1 MKKIFY
7 FLFLLP
13 VVVFSQSKQENYDY
27 FVQFNT
33 SQFAKKVDMDSL
45 FNHKVF
51 KTVNET
57 NSDFKL
63 NDFISFIDKTK
74 SVTIHGNFT
83 DSIAY
88 YQMTFPLKD
97 AKGWNTFIQN
107 KVNKNN
113 LNISD
118 SIQEVIK
125 KHDKF
130 ALYSPKNNDFTM
142 AWNENNVI
150 IYEIIETRNNF
161 AYSDFSDA
169 TIAVDTA
176 AVVVDEEY
184 YDDAP
189 VEVIEV
195 VEEVP
200 TKVILDKRI
209 EAGEGAPIEELVDK
223 RAGVAEGVTE
233 EEDIEEADFND
244 EEYKK
249 WIASFEKEQA
259 QERIQ
264 KHEKQEEQI
273 ALLFENGFVT
283 PVSSKINTKA
293 DIACWINYEAVYGRM
308 SSFYYLL
315 GSINS
320 NREVN
325 NSKNAIK
332 GMNVDFYFENNKAR
346 MEQKVEYSESLANVM
361 QKVVARKPNKN
372 IFNYFPKQEPLAYF
386 SYHSSTEE
394 LLKNY
399 PEIMEQILG
408 NMPIDKKD
416 TEILTDLISTIVD
429 EEATAT
435 LFDGDISMFLHAMET
450 YESTFM
456 SRTYDE
462 DYEEVEEEKT
472 ITKTRPIFTMIM
484 TSTHPTMGDKLL
496 NLGVRKN
503 LLQKVDDY
511 YLVNQSEE
519 LGDFMIIKR
528 GDVMVFTNGLDYLN
542 NGSKSDFTK
551 KVKKDLSK
559 NYFYG
564 NFEIQ
569 RFFKSYLLNQDFG
582 NDTAKM
588 VRLGNQF
595 KNMEFKASNKLNN
608 HIMKLEMDINSNFS
622 NENIVLQMLDLIDF
636 LD

>member
-1 MKKIFY
+1 M
-7 FLFLLP
+7 
-13 VVVFSQSKQENYDY
+13 VFSQEKLEKYDY

-33 SQFAKKVDMDSL
+33 QQFAKKVNIDSL

-51 KTVNET
+51 KSVNQAD
-57 NSDFKL
+57 SDFKL
-63 NDFISFIDKTK
+63 NDFISFIDK
-74 SVTIHGNFT
+74 SNPVTIHGNFT
-83 DSIAY
+83 DSITY

-97 AKGWNTFIQN
+97 VNGWNAFIQN
-107 KVNKNN
+107 KVNNN
-113 LNISD
+113 NSKTTDAIK
-118 SIQEVIK
+118 EVIK
-125 KHDKF
+125 TNSKYTV
-130 ALYSPKNNDFTM
+130 YSPKKDDFTM
-142 AWNENNVI
+142 AWNDGNFI
-150 IYEIIETRNNF
+150 IYGLVETNNNF
-161 AYSDFSDA
+161 TNADFSDA
-169 TIAVDTA
+169 MLVADSA

-184 YDDAP
+184 YEDPP
-189 VEVIEV
+189 VEVIEI
-195 VEEVP
+195 EEV
-200 TKVILDKRI
+200 
-209 EAGEGAPIEELVDK
+209 APIEEIVEK
-223 RAGVAEGVTE
+223 RIGV
-233 EEDIEEADFND
+233 EEAISEDENIEVVEAVED

-259 QERIQ
+259 EQRIQ
-264 KHEKQEEQI
+264 KQEKQEEQI

-283 PVSSKINTKA
+283 PTSTKLSTNA
-293 DIACWINYEAVYGRM
+293 DIASWINYEAVYGKM

-320 NREVN
+320 NNGIN
-325 NSKNAIK
+325 NSNNSIK

-372 IFNYFPKQEPLAYF
+372 IYNYFPKQEPLAYF

-399 PEIMEQILG
+399 PEIMEQLLS

-416 TEILTDLISTIVD
+416 TEIITDLISTIVD

-435 LFDGDISMFLHAMET
+435 LFDGDISMFLHAMES

-462 DYEEVEEEKT
+462 NYEEVEEEKT

-484 TSTHPTMGDKLL
+484 TSTHPKMGDKLL

-503 LLQKVDDY
+503 LLQKGDGY
-511 YLVNQSEE
+511 YLVNQSED
-519 LGDFMIIKR
+519 LGDMIILRK
-528 GDVMVFTNGLDYLN
+528 GDVMVFTNGLKYLN
-542 NGSKSDFTK
+542 DGSKSDFTK

-564 NFEIQ
+564 NFEMQ
-569 RFFKSYLLNQDFG
+569 RFFKAYLLNQDLG
-582 NDTAKM
+582 SDTAKM
-588 VRLGNQF
+588 IRLGNQF

-608 HIMKLEMDINSNFS
+608 HIMKLEMEINSNFS
-622 NENIVLQMLDLIDF
+622 NENIILQTLDLIDF

>member
-7 FLFLLP
+7 FLFLFP
-13 VVVFSQSKQENYDY
+13 VLVFSQEKLEKYDY

-33 SQFAKKVDMDSL
+33 QQFAKKVNIDSL

-51 KTVNET
+51 KSVNQAD
-57 NSDFKL
+57 SDFKL
-63 NDFISFIDKTK
+63 NDFISFIDK
-74 SVTIHGNFT
+74 SNPVTIHGNFT
-83 DSIAY
+83 DSITY

-97 AKGWNTFIQN
+97 VNGWNAFIQN
-107 KVNKNN
+107 KVNNN
-113 LNISD
+113 NSKTTD
-118 SIQEVIK
+118 SIKEVIK
-125 KHDKF
+125 TNSKYTV
-130 ALYSPKNNDFTM
+130 YSPKKDDFTM
-142 AWNENNVI
+142 AWNDGNFI
-150 IYEIIETRNNF
+150 IYGLVETNNNF
-161 AYSDFSDA
+161 TNADFSDA
-169 TIAVDTA
+169 MLVADSA

-184 YDDAP
+184 YEDPP
-189 VEVIEV
+189 VEVIEI
-195 VEEVP
+195 EEV
-200 TKVILDKRI
+200 
-209 EAGEGAPIEELVDK
+209 APIEEIVEK
-223 RAGVAEGVTE
+223 RIGV
-233 EEDIEEADFND
+233 EEAISEDENIEVVEAVED

-259 QERIQ
+259 EQRIQ
-264 KHEKQEEQI
+264 KQEKQEEQI

-283 PVSSKINTKA
+283 PTSTKVSTNA
-293 DIACWINYEAVYGRM
+293 DIASWINYEAVYGKM

-320 NREVN
+320 NNGIN
-325 NSKNAIK
+325 NSNNSIK

-372 IFNYFPKQEPLAYF
+372 IYNYFPKQEPLAYF

-399 PEIMEQILG
+399 PEIMEQLLS

-416 TEILTDLISTIVD
+416 TEIITDLISTIVD

-435 LFDGDISMFLHAMET
+435 LFDGDISMFLHAMES

-462 DYEEVEEEKT
+462 NYEEVEEEKT

-484 TSTHPTMGDKLL
+484 TSTHPKMGDKLL

-503 LLQKVDDY
+503 LLQKGDGY
-511 YLVNQSEE
+511 YLINQSED
-519 LGDFMIIKR
+519 LGDMIILRK
-528 GDVMVFTNGLDYLN
+528 GDVMVFTNGLKYLN
-542 NGSKSDFTK
+542 DGSKSDFTK

-564 NFEIQ
+564 NFEMQ
-569 RFFKSYLLNQDFG
+569 RFFKAYLLNQDLG
-582 NDTAKM
+582 SDTAKM
-588 VRLGNQF
+588 IRLGNQF

-608 HIMKLEMDINSNFS
+608 HIMKLEMEINSNFS
-622 NENIVLQMLDLIDF
+622 NENIILQTLDLIDF

>member
-7 FLFLLP
+7 FLFLFP
-13 VVVFSQSKQENYDY
+13 VLVFSQEKLEKYDY

-33 SQFAKKVDMDSL
+33 QQFAKKVNIDSL

-51 KTVNET
+51 KSVNQAD
-57 NSDFKL
+57 SDFKL
-63 NDFISFIDKTK
+63 NDFISFIDK
-74 SVTIHGNFT
+74 SNPVTIHGNFT
-83 DSIAY
+83 DSITY

-97 AKGWNTFIQN
+97 VNGWNAFIQN
-107 KVNKNN
+107 KVNNN
-113 LNISD
+113 NSKTTD
-118 SIQEVIK
+118 SIKEVIK
-125 KHDKF
+125 TNSKYTV
-130 ALYSPKNNDFTM
+130 YSPKKDDFTM
-142 AWNENNVI
+142 AWNDGNFI
-150 IYEIIETRNNF
+150 IYGLVETNNNF
-161 AYSDFSDA
+161 TNADFSDA
-169 TIAVDTA
+169 MLVADSA

-184 YDDAP
+184 YEDPP
-189 VEVIEV
+189 VEVIEI
-195 VEEVP
+195 EEV
-200 TKVILDKRI
+200 
-209 EAGEGAPIEELVDK
+209 APIEEIVEK
-223 RAGVAEGVTE
+223 RIGV
-233 EEDIEEADFND
+233 EEAISEDENIEVVEAVED

-259 QERIQ
+259 EQRIQ
-264 KHEKQEEQI
+264 KQEKQEEQI

-283 PVSSKINTKA
+283 PTSTKVSTNA
-293 DIACWINYEAVYGRM
+293 DIASWINYEAVYGKM

-320 NREVN
+320 NNGIN
-325 NSKNAIK
+325 NSNNSIK

-372 IFNYFPKQEPLAYF
+372 IYNYFPKQEPLAYF

-399 PEIMEQILG
+399 PEIMEQLLS
-408 NMPIDKKD
+408 NMPIDKQD
-416 TEILTDLISTIVD
+416 TEIITDLISTIVD

-435 LFDGDISMFLHAMET
+435 LFDGDISMFLHAMES

-462 DYEEVEEEKT
+462 NYEEVEEEKT

-484 TSTHPTMGDKLL
+484 TSTHPKMGDKLL

-503 LLQKVDDY
+503 LLQKGDGY
-511 YLVNQSEE
+511 YLVNQSED
-519 LGDFMIIKR
+519 LGDMIILRK
-528 GDVMVFTNGLDYLN
+528 GDVMVFTNGLKYLN
-542 NGSKSDFTK
+542 DGSKSDFTK

-564 NFEIQ
+564 NFEMQ
-569 RFFKSYLLNQDFG
+569 RFFKAYLLNQDLG
-582 NDTAKM
+582 SDTAKM
-588 VRLGNQF
+588 IRLGNQF

-622 NENIVLQMLDLIDF
+622 NENIILQTLDLIDF

>member
-7 FLFLLP
+7 FLFLFP
-13 VVVFSQSKQENYDY
+13 VIVFGQSKQENYDY

-45 FNHKVF
+45 FNHKAF
-51 KTVNET
+51 KSVNEA
-57 NSDFKL
+57 NSNFKL

-88 YQMTFPLKD
+88 YQMTFSLNDP
-97 AKGWNTFIQN
+97 KGWNTLIQN

-113 LNISD
+113 LNTTD

-125 KHDKF
+125 KYDKF
-130 ALYSPKNNDFTM
+130 TLYSPKKNDFTM
-142 AWNENNVI
+142 AWNDGNLI
-150 IYEIIETRNNF
+150 IYEIIDTRNNF
-161 AYSDFSDA
+161 AYTDVSA
-169 TIAVDTA
+169 AVDTP
-176 AVVVDEEY
+176 VVAVDEEY

-189 VEVIEV
+189 VEV

-200 TKVILDKRI
+200 VKVILDKRI
-209 EAGEGAPIEELVDK
+209 ETGEGAPIEELVDK
-223 RAGVAEGVTE
+223 RAGAAEDVTE
-233 EEDIEEADFND
+233 EENIEEADFND
-244 EEYKK
+244 GEYKK

-320 NREVN
+320 NKVVN

-416 TEILTDLISTIVD
+416 TAILTDLISTIVD

-435 LFDGDISMFLHAMET
+435 LFDGDISMFLHTMKS

-462 DYEEVEEEKT
+462 NYEEVEEEKT

-503 LLQKVDDY
+503 LLQKGDGY
-511 YLVNQSEE
+511 YLVNQSED
-519 LGDFMIIKR
+519 LGDMIILKK
-528 GDVMVFTNGLDYLN
+528 GDVMVFTNGLKYLN
-542 NGSKSDFTK
+542 DGSKSDFTK

-564 NFEIQ
+564 NFEMQ
-569 RFFKSYLLNQDFG
+569 RFFKAYLLNQDLG
-582 NDTAKM
+582 SDTAKM
-588 VRLGNQF
+588 IRLGNQF

-608 HIMKLEMDINSNFS
+608 HIMKLEMEINSNFS
-622 NENIVLQMLDLIDF
+622 NENIILQTLDLIDF

>member
-1 MKKIFY
+1 M
-7 FLFLLP
+7 
-13 VVVFSQSKQENYDY
+13 VFSQEKLEKYDY

-33 SQFAKKVDMDSL
+33 QQFAKKVNIDSL

-51 KTVNET
+51 KSVNQAD
-57 NSDFKL
+57 SDFKL
-63 NDFISFIDKTK
+63 NDFISFIDK
-74 SVTIHGNFT
+74 SNPVTIHGNFT
-83 DSIAY
+83 DSITY

-97 AKGWNTFIQN
+97 VNGWNAFIQN
-107 KVNKNN
+107 KVNNN
-113 LNISD
+113 NSKTTD
-118 SIQEVIK
+118 SIKEVIK
-125 KHDKF
+125 TNSKYTV
-130 ALYSPKNNDFTM
+130 YSPKKDDFTM
-142 AWNENNVI
+142 AWNDGNFI
-150 IYEIIETRNNF
+150 IYGLVETNNNF
-161 AYSDFSDA
+161 TNADFSDA
-169 TIAVDTA
+169 MLVADSA

-184 YDDAP
+184 YEDPP
-189 VEVIEV
+189 VEVIEI
-195 VEEVP
+195 EEV
-200 TKVILDKRI
+200 
-209 EAGEGAPIEELVDK
+209 APIEEIVEK
-223 RAGVAEGVTE
+223 RIGV
-233 EEDIEEADFND
+233 EEAISEDENIEVVEAVED

-259 QERIQ
+259 EQRIQ
-264 KHEKQEEQI
+264 KQEKQEEQI

-283 PVSSKINTKA
+283 PTSTKVSTNA
-293 DIACWINYEAVYGRM
+293 DIASWINYEAVYGKM

-320 NREVN
+320 NNGIN
-325 NSKNAIK
+325 NSNNSIK

-372 IFNYFPKQEPLAYF
+372 IYNYFPKQEPLAYF

-399 PEIMEQILG
+399 PEIMEQLLS

-416 TEILTDLISTIVD
+416 TEIITDLISTIVD

-435 LFDGDISMFLHAMET
+435 LFDGDISMFLHAMES

-462 DYEEVEEEKT
+462 NYEEVEEEKT

-484 TSTHPTMGDKLL
+484 TSTHPKMGDKLL

-503 LLQKVDDY
+503 LLQKGDGY
-511 YLVNQSEE
+511 YLVNQSED
-519 LGDFMIIKR
+519 LGDMIILRK
-528 GDVMVFTNGLDYLN
+528 GDVMVFTNGLNYLN
-542 NGSKSDFTK
+542 DGSKSDFTK

-564 NFEIQ
+564 NFEMQ
-569 RFFKSYLLNQDFG
+569 RFFKAYLLNQDLG
-582 NDTAKM
+582 SDTAKM
-588 VRLGNQF
+588 IRLGNQF

-608 HIMKLEMDINSNFS
+608 HIMKLEMEINSNFS
-622 NENIVLQMLDLIDF
+622 NENIILQTLDLIDF

>member
-7 FLFLLP
+7 FLFLFP
-13 VVVFSQSKQENYDY
+13 VLVFSQEKLEKYDY

-33 SQFAKKVDMDSL
+33 QQFAKKVNIDSL

-51 KTVNET
+51 KSVNQAD
-57 NSDFKL
+57 SDFKL
-63 NDFISFIDKTK
+63 NDFISFIDK
-74 SVTIHGNFT
+74 SNPVTIHGNFT
-83 DSIAY
+83 DSITY

-97 AKGWNTFIQN
+97 VNGWNAFIQN
-107 KVNKNN
+107 KVNNN
-113 LNISD
+113 NSKTTD
-118 SIQEVIK
+118 SIKEVIK
-125 KHDKF
+125 TNSKYTV
-130 ALYSPKNNDFTM
+130 YSPKKDDFTM
-142 AWNENNVI
+142 AWNDGNFI
-150 IYEIIETRNNF
+150 IYGLVETNNNF
-161 AYSDFSDA
+161 TNADFSDA
-169 TIAVDTA
+169 MLVADSA

-184 YDDAP
+184 YEDPP
-189 VEVIEV
+189 VEVIEI
-195 VEEVP
+195 EEV
-200 TKVILDKRI
+200 
-209 EAGEGAPIEELVDK
+209 APIEEIVEK
-223 RAGVAEGVTE
+223 RIGV
-233 EEDIEEADFND
+233 EEAISEDENIEVVEAVED

-259 QERIQ
+259 VQRIQ
-264 KHEKQEEQI
+264 KQQKQEEQI

-283 PVSSKINTKA
+283 PTSTKVSTNA
-293 DIACWINYEAVYGRM
+293 DIASWINYEAVYGKM

-320 NREVN
+320 NNGIN
-325 NSKNAIK
+325 NSNNSIK

-372 IFNYFPKQEPLAYF
+372 IYNYFPKQEPLAYF

-399 PEIMEQILG
+399 PEIMEQLLS

-416 TEILTDLISTIVD
+416 TEIITDLISTIVD

-435 LFDGDISMFLHAMET
+435 LFDGDISMFLHAMES

-462 DYEEVEEEKT
+462 NYEEVEEEKT

-484 TSTHPTMGDKLL
+484 TSTHPKMGDKLL

-503 LLQKVDDY
+503 LLQKGDGY
-511 YLVNQSEE
+511 YLINQSED
-519 LGDFMIIKR
+519 LGDMIILKK
-528 GDVMVFTNGLDYLN
+528 GDVMVFTNGLNYLN
-542 NGSKSDFTK
+542 DGSKSDFTK

-564 NFEIQ
+564 NFEMQ
-569 RFFKSYLLNQDFG
+569 RFFKAYLLNQDLG
-582 NDTAKM
+582 SDTAKM
-588 VRLGNQF
+588 IRLGNQF
-595 KNMEFKASNKLNN
+595 KSMEFKASNKLNN

-622 NENIVLQMLDLIDF
+622 NENIILQTLDLIDF

>member
-7 FLFLLP
+7 FLFLFP
-13 VVVFSQSKQENYDY
+13 VLVFSQEKLENYDY

-33 SQFAKKVDMDSL
+33 QQFAKKVNIDSL

-51 KTVNET
+51 KSVNQAD
-57 NSDFKL
+57 SDFKL
-63 NDFISFIDKTK
+63 NDFISFIDK
-74 SVTIHGNFT
+74 SNPVTIHGNFT

-97 AKGWNTFIQN
+97 VNGWNTFIQN

-113 LNISD
+113 SKTTD
-118 SIQEVIK
+118 SIKEVIK
-125 KHDKF
+125 TNSKYTV
-130 ALYSPKNNDFTM
+130 YSPKKDDFTM
-142 AWNENNVI
+142 AWNDGNFI
-150 IYEIIETRNNF
+150 IYGLVETNNNF
-161 AYSDFSDA
+161 TNADFSDA
-169 TIAVDTA
+169 MLVADSA
-176 AVVVDEEY
+176 AVAVDEEY
-184 YDDAP
+184 YEDAP
-189 VEVIEV
+189 AEVIEIEEVAPIEEIVEKRIGVEEAISEDENIEV
-195 VEEVP
+195 VEAVE
-200 TKVILDKRI
+200 
-209 EAGEGAPIEELVDK
+209 
-223 RAGVAEGVTE
+223 
-233 EEDIEEADFND
+233 D

-259 QERIQ
+259 EQRIQ
-264 KHEKQEEQI
+264 KQEKQEEQI

-283 PVSSKINTKA
+283 PTSTKVSTNA
-293 DIACWINYEAVYGRM
+293 DIASWINYEAVYGKM

-320 NREVN
+320 NNGIN
-325 NSKNAIK
+325 NSNNSIK

-346 MEQKVEYSESLANVM
+346 MEQKVEYSESLAKVM

-372 IFNYFPKQEPLAYF
+372 IYNYFPKQEPLAYF

-399 PEIMEQILG
+399 PEIMEQLLS
-408 NMPIDKKD
+408 NMPIDKQD

-435 LFDGDISMFLHAMET
+435 LFDGDISMFLHAMES

-462 DYEEVEEEKT
+462 NYEEVEEEKT
-472 ITKTRPIFTMIM
+472 IIKTRPIFTMIM
-484 TSTHPTMGDKLL
+484 TSTHPKMGDKLL

-503 LLQKVDDY
+503 LLQKGDGY
-511 YLVNQSEE
+511 YLINQSED
-519 LGDFMIIKR
+519 LGDMIILKK
-528 GDVMVFTNGLDYLN
+528 GDVMVFTNGLNYLN
-542 NGSKSDFTK
+542 DGSKSDFTK

-564 NFEIQ
+564 NFEMQ
-569 RFFKSYLLNQDFG
+569 RFFKAYLLNQDLG
-582 NDTAKM
+582 SDTAKM
-588 VRLGNQF
+588 IRLGNQF

-608 HIMKLEMDINSNFS
+608 HIMKLEMEINSNFS
-622 NENIVLQMLDLIDF
+622 NENIILQTLDLIDF

>member
-7 FLFLLP
+7 FLFLFP
-13 VVVFSQSKQENYDY
+13 VLVFSQEKLEKYDY

-33 SQFAKKVDMDSL
+33 QQFAKKVNIDSL

-51 KTVNET
+51 KSVNQAD
-57 NSDFKL
+57 SDFKL
-63 NDFISFIDKTK
+63 NDFISFIDK
-74 SVTIHGNFT
+74 SNPVTIHGNFT
-83 DSIAY
+83 DSITY

-97 AKGWNTFIQN
+97 VNGWNAFIQN
-107 KVNKNN
+107 KVNNN
-113 LNISD
+113 NSKTTD
-118 SIQEVIK
+118 SIKEVIK
-125 KHDKF
+125 TNSKYTV
-130 ALYSPKNNDFTM
+130 YSPKKDDFTM
-142 AWNENNVI
+142 AWNDGNFI
-150 IYEIIETRNNF
+150 IYGLVETNNNF
-161 AYSDFSDA
+161 TNADFSDA
-169 TIAVDTA
+169 MLVADSA

-184 YDDAP
+184 YEDPP
-189 VEVIEV
+189 VEVIEI
-195 VEEVP
+195 EEV
-200 TKVILDKRI
+200 
-209 EAGEGAPIEELVDK
+209 APIEEIVEK
-223 RAGVAEGVTE
+223 RIGV
-233 EEDIEEADFND
+233 EEAISEDENIEVVEAVED

-259 QERIQ
+259 EQRIQ
-264 KHEKQEEQI
+264 KQEKQEEQI

-283 PVSSKINTKA
+283 PTSTKVSTNA
-293 DIACWINYEAVYGRM
+293 DIASWINYEAVYGKM

-320 NREVN
+320 NNGIN
-325 NSKNAIK
+325 NSNNSIK

-372 IFNYFPKQEPLAYF
+372 IYNYFPKQEPLAYF

-394 LLKNY
+394 LLKIY
-399 PEIMEQILG
+399 PEIMEQLLS
-408 NMPIDKKD
+408 NMPIDKQD

-435 LFDGDISMFLHAMET
+435 LFDGDISMFLHAMES

-462 DYEEVEEEKT
+462 NYEEVEEEKT

-484 TSTHPTMGDKLL
+484 TSTHPKMGDKLL

-564 NFEIQ
+564 NFEMQ
-569 RFFKSYLLNQDFG
+569 RFFKAYLLNQDLG
-582 NDTAKM
+582 SDTAKM
-588 VRLGNQF
+588 IRLGNQF

-608 HIMKLEMDINSNFS
+608 HIMKLEMEINSNFS
-622 NENIVLQMLDLIDF
+622 NENIILQTLDLIDF

>member
-7 FLFLLP
+7 FLFLFP
-13 VVVFSQSKQENYDY
+13 VLVFSQEKLEKYDY

-33 SQFAKKVDMDSL
+33 QQFAKKVNIDSL

-51 KTVNET
+51 KSVNQAD
-57 NSDFKL
+57 SDFKL
-63 NDFISFIDKTK
+63 NDFISFIDK
-74 SVTIHGNFT
+74 SNPVTIHGNFT
-83 DSIAY
+83 DSITY

-97 AKGWNTFIQN
+97 VNGWNAFIQN
-107 KVNKNN
+107 KVNNN
-113 LNISD
+113 NSKTTD
-118 SIQEVIK
+118 SIKEVIK
-125 KHDKF
+125 TNSKYTV
-130 ALYSPKNNDFTM
+130 YSPKKDDFTM
-142 AWNENNVI
+142 AWNDGNFI
-150 IYEIIETRNNF
+150 IYGLVETNNNF
-161 AYSDFSDA
+161 TNADFSDA
-169 TIAVDTA
+169 MLVADSA

-184 YDDAP
+184 YEDSP
-189 VEVIEV
+189 VEVIEI
-195 VEEVP
+195 EEV
-200 TKVILDKRI
+200 
-209 EAGEGAPIEELVDK
+209 APIEEIVEK
-223 RAGVAEGVTE
+223 RIGV
-233 EEDIEEADFND
+233 EEAISEDENIEVVEAVED

-259 QERIQ
+259 EQRIQ
-264 KHEKQEEQI
+264 KQEKQEEQI

-283 PVSSKINTKA
+283 PTSTKVSTNA
-293 DIACWINYEAVYGRM
+293 DIASWINYEAVYGKM

-320 NREVN
+320 NNGIN
-325 NSKNAIK
+325 NSNNSIK

-372 IFNYFPKQEPLAYF
+372 IYNYFPKQEPLAYF

-399 PEIMEQILG
+399 PEIMEQLLS

-416 TEILTDLISTIVD
+416 TEIITDLISTIVD

-435 LFDGDISMFLHAMET
+435 LFDGDISMFLHAMES

-462 DYEEVEEEKT
+462 NYEEVEEEKT

-484 TSTHPTMGDKLL
+484 TSTHPKMGDKLL

-503 LLQKVDDY
+503 LLQKGDGY
-511 YLVNQSEE
+511 YLVNQSED
-519 LGDFMIIKR
+519 LGDMIILRK
-528 GDVMVFTNGLDYLN
+528 GDVMVFTNGLKYLN
-542 NGSKSDFTK
+542 DGSKSDFTK
-551 KVKKDLSK
+551 KVKKDFSK

-569 RFFKSYLLNQDFG
+569 RFFKAYLLNQDLG
-582 NDTAKM
+582 SDTAKM
-588 VRLGNQF
+588 IRLGNQF

-608 HIMKLEMDINSNFS
+608 HIMKLEMEINSNFS
-622 NENIVLQMLDLIDF
+622 NENIILQTLDLIDF

>member
-7 FLFLLP
+7 FLFLFP
-13 VVVFSQSKQENYDY
+13 VIVFGQSKQENYDY

-51 KTVNET
+51 KSVNEA
-57 NSDFKL
+57 NSNFKL
-63 NDFISFIDKTK
+63 NDFISFIDK
-74 SVTIHGNFT
+74 SNPVTIHGNFT
-83 DSIAY
+83 DSITY

-97 AKGWNTFIQN
+97 VNGWNAFIQN
-107 KVNKNN
+107 KVNNN
-113 LNISD
+113 NSKTTD
-118 SIQEVIK
+118 SIKEVIK
-125 KHDKF
+125 TNSKYTV
-130 ALYSPKNNDFTM
+130 YSPKKDDFTM
-142 AWNENNVI
+142 AWNDGNFI
-150 IYEIIETRNNF
+150 IYGLVETNNNF
-161 AYSDFSDA
+161 TNADFSDA
-169 TIAVDTA
+169 MLVADSA

-184 YDDAP
+184 YEDPP
-189 VEVIEV
+189 VEVIEI
-195 VEEVP
+195 EEV
-200 TKVILDKRI
+200 
-209 EAGEGAPIEELVDK
+209 APIEEIVEK
-223 RAGVAEGVTE
+223 RIGV
-233 EEDIEEADFND
+233 EEAISEDENIEVVEAVED

-259 QERIQ
+259 EQRIQ
-264 KHEKQEEQI
+264 KQEKQEEQI

-283 PVSSKINTKA
+283 PTSTKVSTNA
-293 DIACWINYEAVYGRM
+293 DIASWINYEAVYGKM

-320 NREVN
+320 NNGIN
-325 NSKNAIK
+325 NSNNSIK

-372 IFNYFPKQEPLAYF
+372 IYNYFPKQEPLAYF

-399 PEIMEQILG
+399 PEIMEQLLS

-416 TEILTDLISTIVD
+416 TEIITDLISTIVD

-435 LFDGDISMFLHAMET
+435 LFDGDISMFLHAMES

-462 DYEEVEEEKT
+462 NYEEVEEEKT

-484 TSTHPTMGDKLL
+484 TSTHPKMGDKLL

-503 LLQKVDDY
+503 LLQKGDGY
-511 YLVNQSEE
+511 YLVNQSED
-519 LGDFMIIKR
+519 LGDMIILRK
-528 GDVMVFTNGLDYLN
+528 GDVMVFTNGLKYLN
-542 NGSKSDFTK
+542 DGSKSDFTK

-564 NFEIQ
+564 NFEMQ
-569 RFFKSYLLNQDFG
+569 RFFKAYLLNQDLG
-582 NDTAKM
+582 SDTAKM
-588 VRLGNQF
+588 IRLGNQF

-608 HIMKLEMDINSNFS
+608 HIMKLEMEINSNFS
-622 NENIVLQMLDLIDF
+622 NENIILQTLDLIDF

>member
-7 FLFLLP
+7 FLFLFP
-13 VVVFSQSKQENYDY
+13 VLVFSQEKLEKYDY

-33 SQFAKKVDMDSL
+33 QQFAKKVNIDSL

-51 KTVNET
+51 KSVNQAD
-57 NSDFKL
+57 SDFKL
-63 NDFISFIDKTK
+63 NDFISFIDK
-74 SVTIHGNFT
+74 SNPVTIHGNFT
-83 DSIAY
+83 DSITY

-97 AKGWNTFIQN
+97 VNGWNAFIQN
-107 KVNKNN
+107 KVNNN
-113 LNISD
+113 NSKTTD
-118 SIQEVIK
+118 SIKEVIK
-125 KHDKF
+125 TNSKYTV
-130 ALYSPKNNDFTM
+130 YSPKKDDFTM
-142 AWNENNVI
+142 AWNDGNFI
-150 IYEIIETRNNF
+150 IYGLVETNNNF
-161 AYSDFSDA
+161 TNADFSDA
-169 TIAVDTA
+169 MLVADSA

-184 YDDAP
+184 YEDPP
-189 VEVIEV
+189 VEVIEI
-195 VEEVP
+195 EEV
-200 TKVILDKRI
+200 
-209 EAGEGAPIEELVDK
+209 APIEEIVEK
-223 RAGVAEGVTE
+223 RIGV
-233 EEDIEEADFND
+233 EEAISEDENIEVVEAVED

-259 QERIQ
+259 EQRIQ
-264 KHEKQEEQI
+264 KQEKQEEQI

-283 PVSSKINTKA
+283 PTSTKVSTNA
-293 DIACWINYEAVYGRM
+293 DIASWINYEAVYGKM

-320 NREVN
+320 NNGIN
-325 NSKNAIK
+325 NSNNSIK

-372 IFNYFPKQEPLAYF
+372 IYNYFPKQEPLAYF

-399 PEIMEQILG
+399 PEIMEQLLS

-416 TEILTDLISTIVD
+416 TEIITDLISTIVD

-435 LFDGDISMFLHAMET
+435 LFDGDISMFLHAMES

-462 DYEEVEEEKT
+462 NYEEVEEEKT

-484 TSTHPTMGDKLL
+484 TSTHPKMGDKLL

-503 LLQKVDDY
+503 LLQKGDGY
-511 YLVNQSEE
+511 YLVNQSED
-519 LGDFMIIKR
+519 LGDMIILRK
-528 GDVMVFTNGLDYLN
+528 GDVMVFTNGLKYLN
-542 NGSKSDFTK
+542 DGSKSDFTK

-569 RFFKSYLLNQDFG
+569 RFFKAYLLNQDLG
-582 NDTAKM
+582 SDTAKM
-588 VRLGNQF
+588 IRLGNQF

-608 HIMKLEMDINSNFS
+608 HIMKLEMEINSNFS
-622 NENIVLQMLDLIDF
+622 NENIILQTLDLIDF

>member
-7 FLFLLP
+7 FLFLFP
-13 VVVFSQSKQENYDY
+13 VLVFSQEKLEKYDY

-33 SQFAKKVDMDSL
+33 QQFAKKVNIDSL

-51 KTVNET
+51 KSVNQAD
-57 NSDFKL
+57 SDFKL
-63 NDFISFIDKTK
+63 NDFISFIDK
-74 SVTIHGNFT
+74 SNPVTIHGNFT
-83 DSIAY
+83 DSITY

-97 AKGWNTFIQN
+97 VNGWNAFIQN
-107 KVNKNN
+107 KVNNN
-113 LNISD
+113 NSKTTD
-118 SIQEVIK
+118 SIKEVIK
-125 KHDKF
+125 TNSKYTV
-130 ALYSPKNNDFTM
+130 YSPKKDDFTM
-142 AWNENNVI
+142 AWNDGNFI
-150 IYEIIETRNNF
+150 IYGLIETNNNF
-161 AYSDFSDA
+161 TNADFSDA
-169 TIAVDTA
+169 MLVADSA

-184 YDDAP
+184 YEDSP
-189 VEVIEV
+189 VEVIEI
-195 VEEVP
+195 EEV
-200 TKVILDKRI
+200 
-209 EAGEGAPIEELVDK
+209 APIEEIVEK
-223 RAGVAEGVTE
+223 RIGV
-233 EEDIEEADFND
+233 EEAISEDENIEVVEAVED

-259 QERIQ
+259 EQRIQ
-264 KHEKQEEQI
+264 KQEKQEEQI

-283 PVSSKINTKA
+283 PTSTKLSTNA
-293 DIACWINYEAVYGRM
+293 DIASWINYEAVYGKM

-320 NREVN
+320 NNGIN
-325 NSKNAIK
+325 NSNNSIK

-372 IFNYFPKQEPLAYF
+372 IYNYFPKQEPLAYF

-399 PEIMEQILG
+399 PEIMEQLLS

-416 TEILTDLISTIVD
+416 TEIITDLISTIVD

-435 LFDGDISMFLHAMET
+435 LFDGDISMFLHAMES

-462 DYEEVEEEKT
+462 NYEEVEEEKT

-484 TSTHPTMGDKLL
+484 TSTHPKMGDKLL

-503 LLQKVDDY
+503 LLQKGDGY
-511 YLVNQSEE
+511 YLINQSED
-519 LGDFMIIKR
+519 LGDMIILKK
-528 GDVMVFTNGLDYLN
+528 GDVMVFTNGLNYLN
-542 NGSKSDFTK
+542 DGSKSDFTK

-564 NFEIQ
+564 NFEMQ
-569 RFFKSYLLNQDFG
+569 RFFKAYLLNQDLG
-582 NDTAKM
+582 SDTAKM
-588 VRLGNQF
+588 IRLGNQF

-608 HIMKLEMDINSNFS
+608 HIMKLEMEINSNFS
-622 NENIVLQMLDLIDF
+622 NENIILQTLDLIDF

>member
-1 MKKIFY
+1 M
-7 FLFLLP
+7 
-13 VVVFSQSKQENYDY
+13 VFSQEKLEKYDY

-33 SQFAKKVDMDSL
+33 QQFAKKVNIDSL

-51 KTVNET
+51 KSVNQAD
-57 NSDFKL
+57 SDFKL
-63 NDFISFIDKTK
+63 NDFISFIDK
-74 SVTIHGNFT
+74 SNPVTIHGNFT
-83 DSIAY
+83 DSITY

-97 AKGWNTFIQN
+97 VNGWNAFIQN
-107 KVNKNN
+107 KVNNN
-113 LNISD
+113 NSKTTD
-118 SIQEVIK
+118 SIKEVIK
-125 KHDKF
+125 TNSKYTV
-130 ALYSPKNNDFTM
+130 YSPKKDDFTM
-142 AWNENNVI
+142 AWNDGNFI
-150 IYEIIETRNNF
+150 IYGLVETNNNF
-161 AYSDFSDA
+161 TNADFSDA
-169 TIAVDTA
+169 MLVADSA

-184 YDDAP
+184 YEDPP
-189 VEVIEV
+189 VEVIEI
-195 VEEVP
+195 EEV
-200 TKVILDKRI
+200 
-209 EAGEGAPIEELVDK
+209 APIEEIVEK
-223 RAGVAEGVTE
+223 RIGV
-233 EEDIEEADFND
+233 EEAISEDENIEVVEAVED

-259 QERIQ
+259 EQRIQ
-264 KHEKQEEQI
+264 KQEKQEEQI

-283 PVSSKINTKA
+283 PTSTKVSTNA
-293 DIACWINYEAVYGRM
+293 DIASWINYEAVYGKM

-320 NREVN
+320 NNGIN
-325 NSKNAIK
+325 NSNNSIK

-372 IFNYFPKQEPLAYF
+372 IYNYFPKQEPLAYF

-399 PEIMEQILG
+399 PEIMEQLLS

-416 TEILTDLISTIVD
+416 TEIITDSISTIVD

-435 LFDGDISMFLHAMET
+435 LFDGDISMFLHAMES

-462 DYEEVEEEKT
+462 NYEEVEEEKT

-484 TSTHPTMGDKLL
+484 TSTHPKMGDKLL

-503 LLQKVDDY
+503 LLQKGDGY
-511 YLVNQSEE
+511 YLVNQSED
-519 LGDFMIIKR
+519 LGDMIILRK
-528 GDVMVFTNGLDYLN
+528 GDVMVFTNGLKYLN
-542 NGSKSDFTK
+542 DGSKSDFTK

-564 NFEIQ
+564 NFEMQ
-569 RFFKSYLLNQDFG
+569 RFFKAYLLNQDLG
-582 NDTAKM
+582 SDTAKM
-588 VRLGNQF
+588 IRLGNQF

-608 HIMKLEMDINSNFS
+608 HIMKLEMEINSNFS
-622 NENIVLQMLDLIDF
+622 NENIILQTLDLIDF

>member
-7 FLFLLP
+7 FLFLFP
-13 VVVFSQSKQENYDY
+13 VLVFSQEKLEKYDY

-33 SQFAKKVDMDSL
+33 QQFAKKVNIDSL

-51 KTVNET
+51 KSVNQAD
-57 NSDFKL
+57 SDFKL
-63 NDFISFIDKTK
+63 NDFISFIDK
-74 SVTIHGNFT
+74 SNPVTIHGNFT
-83 DSIAY
+83 DSITY

-97 AKGWNTFIQN
+97 VNGWNAFIQN
-107 KVNKNN
+107 KVNNN
-113 LNISD
+113 NSKTTD
-118 SIQEVIK
+118 SIKEVIK
-125 KHDKF
+125 TNSKYTV
-130 ALYSPKNNDFTM
+130 YSPKKDDFTM
-142 AWNENNVI
+142 AWNDGNFI
-150 IYEIIETRNNF
+150 IYGLVETNNNF
-161 AYSDFSDA
+161 TNADFSDA
-169 TIAVDTA
+169 MLVADSA

-184 YDDAP
+184 YEDPP
-189 VEVIEV
+189 VEVIEI
-195 VEEVP
+195 EEV
-200 TKVILDKRI
+200 
-209 EAGEGAPIEELVDK
+209 APIEEIVEK
-223 RAGVAEGVTE
+223 RIGV
-233 EEDIEEADFND
+233 EEAISEDENIEVVEAVED

-259 QERIQ
+259 EQRIQ
-264 KHEKQEEQI
+264 KQEKQEEQI

-283 PVSSKINTKA
+283 PTSTKVSTNA
-293 DIACWINYEAVYGRM
+293 DIASWINYEAVYGKM

-320 NREVN
+320 NNGIN
-325 NSKNAIK
+325 NSNNSIK

-372 IFNYFPKQEPLAYF
+372 IYNYFPKQEPLAYF

-399 PEIMEQILG
+399 PEIMEQLLS

-416 TEILTDLISTIVD
+416 TEIITDLISTIVD

-435 LFDGDISMFLHAMET
+435 LFDGDISMFLHAMES

-462 DYEEVEEEKT
+462 NYEEVEEEKT

-484 TSTHPTMGDKLL
+484 TSTHPKMGDKLL

-503 LLQKVDDY
+503 LLQKGDGY
-511 YLVNQSEE
+511 YLINQSED
-519 LGDFMIIKR
+519 LGDMIILKK
-528 GDVMVFTNGLDYLN
+528 GDVMVFTNGLNYLN
-542 NGSKSDFTK
+542 DGSKSDFTK

-564 NFEIQ
+564 NFEMQ
-569 RFFKSYLLNQDFG
+569 RFFKAYLLNQDLG
-582 NDTAKM
+582 SDTAKM
-588 VRLGNQF
+588 IRLGNQF

-608 HIMKLEMDINSNFS
+608 HIMKLEMEINSNFS
-622 NENIVLQMLDLIDF
+622 NENIILQTLDLIDF

>member
-7 FLFLLP
+7 FLFLFP
-13 VVVFSQSKQENYDY
+13 VLVFSQEKLEKYDY

-33 SQFAKKVDMDSL
+33 QQFAKKVNIDSL

-51 KTVNET
+51 KSVNQAD
-57 NSDFKL
+57 SDFKL
-63 NDFISFIDKTK
+63 NDFISFIDK
-74 SVTIHGNFT
+74 SNPVTIHGNFT
-83 DSIAY
+83 DSITY

-97 AKGWNTFIQN
+97 VNGWNAFIQN
-107 KVNKNN
+107 KVNNN
-113 LNISD
+113 NSKTTD
-118 SIQEVIK
+118 SIKEVIK
-125 KHDKF
+125 TNSKYTV
-130 ALYSPKNNDFTM
+130 YSPKKDDFTM
-142 AWNENNVI
+142 AWNDGNFI
-150 IYEIIETRNNF
+150 IYGLVETNNNF
-161 AYSDFSDA
+161 TNADFSDA
-169 TIAVDTA
+169 MLVADSA

-184 YDDAP
+184 YEDSP
-189 VEVIEV
+189 VEVIEI
-195 VEEVP
+195 EEV
-200 TKVILDKRI
+200 
-209 EAGEGAPIEELVDK
+209 APIEEIVEK
-223 RAGVAEGVTE
+223 RIGV
-233 EEDIEEADFND
+233 EEAISEDENIEVVEAVED

-259 QERIQ
+259 EQRIQ
-264 KHEKQEEQI
+264 KQEKQEEQI

-283 PVSSKINTKA
+283 PTSTKVSTNA
-293 DIACWINYEAVYGRM
+293 DIASWINYEAVYGKM

-320 NREVN
+320 NNGIN
-325 NSKNAIK
+325 NSNNSIK

-372 IFNYFPKQEPLAYF
+372 IYNYFPKQEPLAYF

-399 PEIMEQILG
+399 PEIMEQLLS

-416 TEILTDLISTIVD
+416 TEIITDLISTIVD

-435 LFDGDISMFLHAMET
+435 LFDGDISMFLHAMES

-462 DYEEVEEEKT
+462 NYEEVEEEKT

-484 TSTHPTMGDKLL
+484 TSTHPKMGDKLL

-503 LLQKVDDY
+503 LLQKGDGY
-511 YLVNQSEE
+511 YLVNQSED
-519 LGDFMIIKR
+519 LGDMIILRK
-528 GDVMVFTNGLDYLN
+528 GDVMVFTNGLNYLN
-542 NGSKSDFTK
+542 DGSKSDFTK

-564 NFEIQ
+564 NFEMQ
-569 RFFKSYLLNQDFG
+569 RFFKAYLLNQDLG
-582 NDTAKM
+582 SDTAKM
-588 VRLGNQF
+588 IRLGNQF

-608 HIMKLEMDINSNFS
+608 HIMKLEMEINSNFS
-622 NENIVLQMLDLIDF
+622 NENIILQTLDLIDF

>member
-7 FLFLLP
+7 FLFLFP
-13 VVVFSQSKQENYDY
+13 VIVFGQSKQENYDY

-45 FNHKVF
+45 FNHKAF
-51 KTVNET
+51 KSVNEA
-57 NSDFKL
+57 NSNFKL

-88 YQMTFPLKD
+88 YQMTFSLNDP
-97 AKGWNTFIQN
+97 KGWNTLIQN

-113 LNISD
+113 LNTTD

-125 KHDKF
+125 KYDKF
-130 ALYSPKNNDFTM
+130 TLYSPKKNDFTM
-142 AWNENNVI
+142 AWNDGNLI
-150 IYEIIETRNNF
+150 IYEIIDTRNNF
-161 AYSDFSDA
+161 AYTDVSA
-169 TIAVDTA
+169 AVDTP
-176 AVVVDEEY
+176 VVAVDEEY

-189 VEVIEV
+189 VEV

-200 TKVILDKRI
+200 VKVILDKRI
-209 EAGEGAPIEELVDK
+209 ETGEGAPIEELVDK
-223 RAGVAEGVTE
+223 RAGAAEDVTE
-233 EEDIEEADFND
+233 EENIEEADFND
-244 EEYKK
+244 GEYKK

-320 NREVN
+320 NKVVN

-503 LLQKVDDY
+503 LLQKGDGY
-511 YLVNQSEE
+511 YLVNQSED
-519 LGDFMIIKR
+519 LGDMIILKK
-528 GDVMVFTNGLDYLN
+528 GDVMVFTNGLKYLN
-542 NGSKSDFTK
+542 DGSKSDFTK

-564 NFEIQ
+564 NFEMQ
-569 RFFKSYLLNQDFG
+569 RFFKAYLLNQDLG
-582 NDTAKM
+582 SDTAKM
-588 VRLGNQF
+588 IRLGNQF

-608 HIMKLEMDINSNFS
+608 HIMKLEMEINSNFS
-622 NENIVLQMLDLIDF
+622 NENIILQTLDLIDF

>member
-7 FLFLLP
+7 FLFLFP
-13 VVVFSQSKQENYDY
+13 VLVFSQEKLEKYDY

-33 SQFAKKVDMDSL
+33 QQFAKKVNIDSL

-51 KTVNET
+51 KSVNQAD
-57 NSDFKL
+57 SDFKL
-63 NDFISFIDKTK
+63 NDFISFIDK
-74 SVTIHGNFT
+74 SNPVTIHGNFT
-83 DSIAY
+83 DSITY

-97 AKGWNTFIQN
+97 VNGWNAFIQN
-107 KVNKNN
+107 KVNNN
-113 LNISD
+113 NSKTTD
-118 SIQEVIK
+118 SIKEVIK
-125 KHDKF
+125 TNSKYTV
-130 ALYSPKNNDFTM
+130 YSPKKDDFTM
-142 AWNENNVI
+142 AWNDGNFI
-150 IYEIIETRNNF
+150 IYGLVETNNNF
-161 AYSDFSDA
+161 TNADFSDA
-169 TIAVDTA
+169 MLVADSA

-184 YDDAP
+184 YEDPP
-189 VEVIEV
+189 VEVIEI
-195 VEEVP
+195 EEV
-200 TKVILDKRI
+200 
-209 EAGEGAPIEELVDK
+209 APIEEIVEK
-223 RAGVAEGVTE
+223 RIGV
-233 EEDIEEADFND
+233 EEAISEDENIEVVEAVED

-259 QERIQ
+259 EQRIQ
-264 KHEKQEEQI
+264 KQEKQEEQI

-283 PVSSKINTKA
+283 PTSTKVSTNA
-293 DIACWINYEAVYGRM
+293 DIASWINYEAVYGKM

-320 NREVN
+320 NNGIN
-325 NSKNAIK
+325 NSNNSIK

-372 IFNYFPKQEPLAYF
+372 IYNYFPKQEPLAYF

-399 PEIMEQILG
+399 PEIMEQLLS

-416 TEILTDLISTIVD
+416 TEIITDLISTIVD

-435 LFDGDISMFLHAMET
+435 LFDGDISMFLHAMES

-462 DYEEVEEEKT
+462 NYEEVEEEKT

-484 TSTHPTMGDKLL
+484 TSTHPKMGDKLL

-503 LLQKVDDY
+503 LLQKGDGY
-511 YLVNQSEE
+511 YLVNQSED
-519 LGDFMIIKR
+519 LGDMIILRK
-528 GDVMVFTNGLDYLN
+528 GDVMVFTNGLKYLN
-542 NGSKSDFTK
+542 DGSKSDFTK
-551 KVKKDLSK
+551 KVKKDFSK

-569 RFFKSYLLNQDFG
+569 RFFKAYLLNQDLG
-582 NDTAKM
+582 SDTAKM
-588 VRLGNQF
+588 IRLGNQF

-608 HIMKLEMDINSNFS
+608 HIMKLEMEINSNFS
-622 NENIVLQMLDLIDF
+622 NENIILQTLDLIDF

>member
-7 FLFLLP
+7 FLFLFP
-13 VVVFSQSKQENYDY
+13 VLVFSQEKLEKYDY

-33 SQFAKKVDMDSL
+33 QQFAKKVNIDSL

-51 KTVNET
+51 KSVNQAD
-57 NSDFKL
+57 SDFKL
-63 NDFISFIDKTK
+63 NDFISFIDK
-74 SVTIHGNFT
+74 SNPVTIHGNFT
-83 DSIAY
+83 DSITY

-97 AKGWNTFIQN
+97 VNGWNAFIQN
-107 KVNKNN
+107 KVNNN
-113 LNISD
+113 NSKTTD
-118 SIQEVIK
+118 SIKEVIK
-125 KHDKF
+125 TNSKYTV
-130 ALYSPKNNDFTM
+130 YSPKKDDFTM
-142 AWNENNVI
+142 AWNDGNFI
-150 IYEIIETRNNF
+150 IYGLVETNNNF
-161 AYSDFSDA
+161 TNADFSDA
-169 TIAVDTA
+169 MLVADSA

-184 YDDAP
+184 YEDPP
-189 VEVIEV
+189 VEVIEI
-195 VEEVP
+195 EEV
-200 TKVILDKRI
+200 
-209 EAGEGAPIEELVDK
+209 APIEEIVEK
-223 RAGVAEGVTE
+223 RIGV
-233 EEDIEEADFND
+233 EEAISEDENIEVVEAVED

-259 QERIQ
+259 EQRIQ
-264 KHEKQEEQI
+264 KQEKQEEQI

-283 PVSSKINTKA
+283 PTSTKVSTNA
-293 DIACWINYEAVYGRM
+293 DIASWINYEAVYGKM

-320 NREVN
+320 NNGIN
-325 NSKNAIK
+325 NSNNSIK

-372 IFNYFPKQEPLAYF
+372 IYNYFPKQEPLAYF

-399 PEIMEQILG
+399 PEIMEQLLS

-416 TEILTDLISTIVD
+416 TEIITDLISTIVD

-435 LFDGDISMFLHAMET
+435 LFDGDISMFLHAMES

-462 DYEEVEEEKT
+462 NYEEVEEEKT

-484 TSTHPTMGDKLL
+484 TSTHPKMGDKLL

-503 LLQKVDDY
+503 LLQKGDGY
-511 YLVNQSEE
+511 YLVNQSED
-519 LGDFMIIKR
+519 LGDMIILKK
-528 GDVMVFTNGLDYLN
+528 GDVMVFTNGLNYLN
-542 NGSKSDFTK
+542 DGSKSDFTK

-564 NFEIQ
+564 NFEMQ
-569 RFFKSYLLNQDFG
+569 RFFKAYLLNQDLG
-582 NDTAKM
+582 SDTAKM
-588 VRLGNQF
+588 IRLGNQF

-608 HIMKLEMDINSNFS
+608 HIMKLEMEINSNFS
-622 NENIVLQMLDLIDF
+622 NENIILQTLDLIDF

>member
-7 FLFLLP
+7 FLFLFP
-13 VVVFSQSKQENYDY
+13 VLVFSQEKLEKYDY

-33 SQFAKKVDMDSL
+33 QQFAKKVNIDSL

-51 KTVNET
+51 KSVNQAD
-57 NSDFKL
+57 SDFKL
-63 NDFISFIDKTK
+63 NDFISFIDK
-74 SVTIHGNFT
+74 SNPVTIHGNFT
-83 DSIAY
+83 DSITY

-97 AKGWNTFIQN
+97 VNGWNAFIQN
-107 KVNKNN
+107 KVNNN
-113 LNISD
+113 NSKTTD
-118 SIQEVIK
+118 SIKEVIK
-125 KHDKF
+125 TNSKYTV
-130 ALYSPKNNDFTM
+130 YSPKKDDFTM
-142 AWNENNVI
+142 AWNDGNFI
-150 IYEIIETRNNF
+150 IYGLVETNNNF
-161 AYSDFSDA
+161 TNADFSDA
-169 TIAVDTA
+169 MLVADSA

-184 YDDAP
+184 YEDPP
-189 VEVIEV
+189 VEVIEI
-195 VEEVP
+195 EEV
-200 TKVILDKRI
+200 
-209 EAGEGAPIEELVDK
+209 APIEEIVEK
-223 RAGVAEGVTE
+223 RIGV
-233 EEDIEEADFND
+233 EEAISEDENIEVVEAVED

-259 QERIQ
+259 EQRIQ
-264 KHEKQEEQI
+264 KQQKQEEQI

-283 PVSSKINTKA
+283 PTSTKLSTNA
-293 DIACWINYEAVYGRM
+293 DIASWINYEAVYGKM

-320 NREVN
+320 NNGIN
-325 NSKNAIK
+325 NSNNSIK

-372 IFNYFPKQEPLAYF
+372 IYNYFPKQEPLAYF

-399 PEIMEQILG
+399 PEIMEQLLS

-416 TEILTDLISTIVD
+416 TEIITDLISTIVD

-435 LFDGDISMFLHAMET
+435 LFDGDISMFLHAMES

-462 DYEEVEEEKT
+462 NYEEVEEEKT

-484 TSTHPTMGDKLL
+484 TSTHPKMGDKLL

-503 LLQKVDDY
+503 LLQKGDGY
-511 YLVNQSEE
+511 YLVNQSED
-519 LGDFMIIKR
+519 LGDMIILRK
-528 GDVMVFTNGLDYLN
+528 GDVMVFTNGLKYLN
-542 NGSKSDFTK
+542 DGSKSDFTK

-564 NFEIQ
+564 NFEMQ
-569 RFFKSYLLNQDFG
+569 RFFKAYLLNQDLG
-582 NDTAKM
+582 SDTAKM
-588 VRLGNQF
+588 IRLGNQF

-608 HIMKLEMDINSNFS
+608 HIMKLEMEINSNFS
-622 NENIVLQMLDLIDF
+622 NENIILQTLDLIDF

>member
-7 FLFLLP
+7 FLFLFP
-13 VVVFSQSKQENYDY
+13 VLVFSQEKLEKYDY

-33 SQFAKKVDMDSL
+33 QQFAKKVNIDSL

-51 KTVNET
+51 KSVNQAD
-57 NSDFKL
+57 SDFKL
-63 NDFISFIDKTK
+63 NDFISFIDK
-74 SVTIHGNFT
+74 SNPVTIHGNFT
-83 DSIAY
+83 DSITY

-97 AKGWNTFIQN
+97 VNGWNAFIQN
-107 KVNKNN
+107 KVNNN
-113 LNISD
+113 NSKTTD
-118 SIQEVIK
+118 SIKEVIK
-125 KHDKF
+125 TNSKYTV
-130 ALYSPKNNDFTM
+130 YSPKKDDFTM
-142 AWNENNVI
+142 AWNDGNFI
-150 IYEIIETRNNF
+150 IYGLVETNNNF
-161 AYSDFSDA
+161 TNADFSDA
-169 TIAVDTA
+169 MLVADSA

-184 YDDAP
+184 YEDSP
-189 VEVIEV
+189 VEVIEI
-195 VEEVP
+195 EEV
-200 TKVILDKRI
+200 
-209 EAGEGAPIEELVDK
+209 APIEEIVEK
-223 RAGVAEGVTE
+223 RIGV
-233 EEDIEEADFND
+233 EEAISEDENIEVVEAVED

-259 QERIQ
+259 EQRIQ
-264 KHEKQEEQI
+264 KQEKQEEQI

-283 PVSSKINTKA
+283 PTSTKVSTNA
-293 DIACWINYEAVYGRM
+293 DIASWINYEAVYGKM

-320 NREVN
+320 NNGIN
-325 NSKNAIK
+325 NSNNSIK

-372 IFNYFPKQEPLAYF
+372 IYNYFPKQEPLAYF

-399 PEIMEQILG
+399 PEIMEQLLS

-416 TEILTDLISTIVD
+416 TEIITDLISTIVD

-435 LFDGDISMFLHAMET
+435 LFDGDISMFLHAMES

-462 DYEEVEEEKT
+462 NYEEVEEEKT

-484 TSTHPTMGDKLL
+484 TSTHPKMGDKLL

-503 LLQKVDDY
+503 LLQKGDGY
-511 YLVNQSEE
+511 YLVNQSED
-519 LGDFMIIKR
+519 LGDMIILRK
-528 GDVMVFTNGLDYLN
+528 GDVMVFTNGLKYLN
-542 NGSKSDFTK
+542 DGSKSDFTK

-564 NFEIQ
+564 NFEMQ
-569 RFFKSYLLNQDFG
+569 RFFKAYLLNQDLG
-582 NDTAKM
+582 SDTAKM
-588 VRLGNQF
+588 IRLGNQF

-608 HIMKLEMDINSNFS
+608 HIMKLEMEINSNFS
-622 NENIVLQMLDLIDF
+622 NENIILQTLDLIDF

>member
-7 FLFLLP
+7 FLFLFP
-13 VVVFSQSKQENYDY
+13 VLVFSQEKLEKYDY

-33 SQFAKKVDMDSL
+33 QQFAKKVNIDSL

-51 KTVNET
+51 KSANQAD
-57 NSDFKL
+57 SDFKL
-63 NDFISFIDKTK
+63 NDFISFIDK
-74 SVTIHGNFT
+74 SNPVTIHGNFT
-83 DSIAY
+83 DSITY

-97 AKGWNTFIQN
+97 VNGWNAFIQN

-113 LNISD
+113 SNTTD
-118 SIQEVIK
+118 SIKEVIK
-125 KHDKF
+125 THSKYNV
-130 ALYSPKNNDFTM
+130 YSPKKDDFTM
-142 AWNENNVI
+142 AWNDGNFI
-150 IYEIIETRNNF
+150 IYGLVETNNNF
-161 AYSDFSDA
+161 TNADFSDA
-169 TIAVDTA
+169 MLVADSA

-184 YDDAP
+184 YEDAP
-189 VEVIEV
+189 AEVIEIEEVTPIEEIVEKRIGVEEAISEDENIEV
-195 VEEVP
+195 VEAVE
-200 TKVILDKRI
+200 
-209 EAGEGAPIEELVDK
+209 
-223 RAGVAEGVTE
+223 
-233 EEDIEEADFND
+233 D

-259 QERIQ
+259 EQRIQ
-264 KHEKQEEQI
+264 KQEKQEEQI

-283 PVSSKINTKA
+283 PTSTKVSTNA
-293 DIACWINYEAVYGRM
+293 DIASWINYEAVYGKM

-320 NREVN
+320 NNGIN
-325 NSKNAIK
+325 NSNNSIK

-372 IFNYFPKQEPLAYF
+372 IYNYFPKQEPLAYF

-399 PEIMEQILG
+399 PEIMEQLLS
-408 NMPIDKKD
+408 NMPIDKQD
-416 TEILTDLISTIVD
+416 TEIITDLISTIVD

-435 LFDGDISMFLHAMET
+435 LFDGDISMFLHAMES

-462 DYEEVEEEKT
+462 NYEEVEEEKT

-484 TSTHPTMGDKLL
+484 TSTHPKMGDKLL

-503 LLQKVDDY
+503 LLQKGDGY
-511 YLVNQSEE
+511 YLVNQSED
-519 LGDFMIIKR
+519 LGDMIILKK
-528 GDVMVFTNGLDYLN
+528 GDVMVFTNGLKYLN
-542 NGSKSDFTK
+542 DGSKSDFTK

-564 NFEIQ
+564 NFEMQ
-569 RFFKSYLLNQDFG
+569 RFFKAYLLNQDLG
-582 NDTAKM
+582 SDTAKM
-588 VRLGNQF
+588 IRLGNQF

-608 HIMKLEMDINSNFS
+608 HIMKLEMEINSNFS
-622 NENIVLQMLDLIDF
+622 NENIILQTLDLIDF

>member
-7 FLFLLP
+7 FLFLFP
-13 VVVFSQSKQENYDY
+13 VLVFSQEKLEKYDY

-33 SQFAKKVDMDSL
+33 QQFAKKVNIDSL

-51 KTVNET
+51 KSVNQAD
-57 NSDFKL
+57 SDFKL
-63 NDFISFIDKTK
+63 NDFISFIDK
-74 SVTIHGNFT
+74 SNPVTIHGNFT
-83 DSIAY
+83 DSITY

-97 AKGWNTFIQN
+97 VNGWNAFIQN
-107 KVNKNN
+107 KVNNN
-113 LNISD
+113 NSKTTD
-118 SIQEVIK
+118 SIKEVIK
-125 KHDKF
+125 TNSKYTV
-130 ALYSPKNNDFTM
+130 YSPKKDDFTM
-142 AWNENNVI
+142 AWNDGNFI
-150 IYEIIETRNNF
+150 IYGLIETNNNF
-161 AYSDFSDA
+161 TNADFSDA
-169 TIAVDTA
+169 MLVSYSA
-176 AVVVDEEY
+176 AVAVDEEY
-184 YDDAP
+184 YEDSP
-189 VEVIEV
+189 VEVIEI
-195 VEEVP
+195 EEV
-200 TKVILDKRI
+200 
-209 EAGEGAPIEELVDK
+209 APIEEIVEK
-223 RAGVAEGVTE
+223 RIGV
-233 EEDIEEADFND
+233 EEAISEDENIEVVEAVED

-259 QERIQ
+259 EQRIQ
-264 KHEKQEEQI
+264 KQEKQEEQI

-283 PVSSKINTKA
+283 PTSTKVSTNA
-293 DIACWINYEAVYGRM
+293 DIASWINYEAVYGKM

-320 NREVN
+320 NNGRN
-325 NSKNAIK
+325 NSNNSIK

-372 IFNYFPKQEPLAYF
+372 IYNYFPKQEPLAYF

-399 PEIMEQILG
+399 PEIMEQLLS
-408 NMPIDKKD
+408 NMPIDKQD

-435 LFDGDISMFLHAMET
+435 LFDGDISMFLHAMES

-462 DYEEVEEEKT
+462 NYEEVEEEKT

-484 TSTHPTMGDKLL
+484 TSTHPKMGDKLL

-503 LLQKVDDY
+503 LLQKGDGY
-511 YLVNQSEE
+511 YLINQSED
-519 LGDFMIIKR
+519 LGDMIILKK
-528 GDVMVFTNGLDYLN
+528 GDVMVFTNGLNYLN
-542 NGSKSDFTK
+542 DGSKSDFTK

-564 NFEIQ
+564 NFEMQ
-569 RFFKSYLLNQDFG
+569 RFFKAYLLNQDLG
-582 NDTAKM
+582 SDTAKM
-588 VRLGNQF
+588 IRLGNQF

-608 HIMKLEMDINSNFS
+608 HIMKLEMEINSNFS
-622 NENIVLQMLDLIDF
+622 NENIILQTLDLIDF

>member
-7 FLFLLP
+7 FLFLFP
-13 VVVFSQSKQENYDY
+13 VLVFSQEKLEKYDY

-33 SQFAKKVDMDSL
+33 QQFAKKVNIDSL

-51 KTVNET
+51 KSVNQAD
-57 NSDFKL
+57 SDFKL
-63 NDFISFIDKTK
+63 NDFILFIDK
-74 SVTIHGNFT
+74 SNPVTIHGNFT
-83 DSIAY
+83 DSITY

-97 AKGWNTFIQN
+97 VNGWNAFIQN
-107 KVNKNN
+107 KVNNN
-113 LNISD
+113 NSKTTD
-118 SIQEVIK
+118 SIKEVIK
-125 KHDKF
+125 TNSKYTV
-130 ALYSPKNNDFTM
+130 YSPKKDDFTM
-142 AWNENNVI
+142 AWNDGNFI
-150 IYEIIETRNNF
+150 IYGLVETNNNF
-161 AYSDFSDA
+161 TNADFSDA
-169 TIAVDTA
+169 MLVADSA

-184 YDDAP
+184 YEDPP
-189 VEVIEV
+189 VEVIEI
-195 VEEVP
+195 EEV
-200 TKVILDKRI
+200 
-209 EAGEGAPIEELVDK
+209 APIEEIVEK
-223 RAGVAEGVTE
+223 RIGV
-233 EEDIEEADFND
+233 EEAISEDENIEVVEAVED

-259 QERIQ
+259 EQRIQ
-264 KHEKQEEQI
+264 KQEKQEEQI

-283 PVSSKINTKA
+283 PTSTKVSTNA
-293 DIACWINYEAVYGRM
+293 DIASWINYEAVYGKM

-320 NREVN
+320 NNGIN
-325 NSKNAIK
+325 NSNNSIK

-484 TSTHPTMGDKLL
+484 TSTHPKMGDKLL

-503 LLQKVDDY
+503 LLQKGDGY
-511 YLVNQSEE
+511 YLVNQSED
-519 LGDFMIIKR
+519 LGDMIILRK
-528 GDVMVFTNGLDYLN
+528 GDVMVFTNGLKYLN
-542 NGSKSDFTK
+542 DGSKSDFTK

-564 NFEIQ
+564 NFEMQ
-569 RFFKSYLLNQDFG
+569 RFFKAYLLNQDLG
-582 NDTAKM
+582 SDTAKM
-588 VRLGNQF
+588 IRLGNQF

-608 HIMKLEMDINSNFS
+608 HIMKLEMEINSNFS
-622 NENIVLQMLDLIDF
+622 NENIILQTLDLIDF

>member
-7 FLFLLP
+7 FLFLFP
-13 VVVFSQSKQENYDY
+13 VLVFSQEKLEKYDY

-33 SQFAKKVDMDSL
+33 QQFAKKVNIDSL

-51 KTVNET
+51 KSVNQAD
-57 NSDFKL
+57 SDFKL
-63 NDFISFIDKTK
+63 NDFISFIDK
-74 SVTIHGNFT
+74 SNPVTIHGNFT
-83 DSIAY
+83 DSITY

-97 AKGWNTFIQN
+97 VNGWNAFIQN
-107 KVNKNN
+107 KVNNN
-113 LNISD
+113 NSKTTD
-118 SIQEVIK
+118 SIKEVIK
-125 KHDKF
+125 TNSKYTV
-130 ALYSPKNNDFTM
+130 YSPKKDDFTM
-142 AWNENNVI
+142 AWNDGNFI
-150 IYEIIETRNNF
+150 IYGLVETNNNF
-161 AYSDFSDA
+161 TNADFSDA
-169 TIAVDTA
+169 MLVADSA

-184 YDDAP
+184 YEDPP
-189 VEVIEV
+189 VEVIEI
-195 VEEVP
+195 EEV
-200 TKVILDKRI
+200 
-209 EAGEGAPIEELVDK
+209 APIEEIVEK
-223 RAGVAEGVTE
+223 RIGV
-233 EEDIEEADFND
+233 EEAISEDENIEVVEAVED

-259 QERIQ
+259 EQRIQ
-264 KHEKQEEQI
+264 KQEKQEEQI

-283 PVSSKINTKA
+283 PTSTKVSTNA
-293 DIACWINYEAVYGRM
+293 DIASWINYEAVYGKM

-320 NREVN
+320 NNGIN
-325 NSKNAIK
+325 NSNNSIK

-372 IFNYFPKQEPLAYF
+372 IYNYFPKQEPLAYF

-399 PEIMEQILG
+399 PEIMEQLLS

-416 TEILTDLISTIVD
+416 TEIITDLISTIVD

-435 LFDGDISMFLHAMET
+435 LFDGDISMFLHAMES

-462 DYEEVEEEKT
+462 NYEEVEEEKT

-484 TSTHPTMGDKLL
+484 TSTHPKMGDKLL

-503 LLQKVDDY
+503 LLQKGDGY
-511 YLVNQSEE
+511 YLVNQSED
-519 LGDFMIIKR
+519 LGDMIILRK
-528 GDVMVFTNGLDYLN
+528 GDVMVFTNGLKYLN
-542 NGSKSDFTK
+542 DGSKSDFTK

-564 NFEIQ
+564 NFEMQ
-569 RFFKSYLLNQDFG
+569 RFFKAYLLNQDLG
-582 NDTAKM
+582 SDTAKM
-588 VRLGNQF
+588 IRLGNQF

-608 HIMKLEMDINSNFS
+608 HIMKLEMEINSNFS
-622 NENIVLQMLDLIDF
+622 NENIILQTLDLIDF

>member
-7 FLFLLP
+7 FLFLFP
-13 VVVFSQSKQENYDY
+13 VLVFSQEKLEKYDY

-33 SQFAKKVDMDSL
+33 QQFAKKVNIDSL

-51 KTVNET
+51 KSVNQAD
-57 NSDFKL
+57 SDFKL
-63 NDFISFIDKTK
+63 NDFISFIDK
-74 SVTIHGNFT
+74 SNPVTIHGNFT
-83 DSIAY
+83 DSITY

-97 AKGWNTFIQN
+97 VNGWNAFIQN
-107 KVNKNN
+107 KVNNN
-113 LNISD
+113 NSKTTD
-118 SIQEVIK
+118 SIKEVIK
-125 KHDKF
+125 TNSKYTV
-130 ALYSPKNNDFTM
+130 YSPKKDDFTM
-142 AWNENNVI
+142 AWNDGNFI
-150 IYEIIETRNNF
+150 IYGLVETNNNF
-161 AYSDFSDA
+161 TNADFSDA
-169 TIAVDTA
+169 MLVADSA

-184 YDDAP
+184 YEDPP
-189 VEVIEV
+189 VEVIEI
-195 VEEVP
+195 EEV
-200 TKVILDKRI
+200 
-209 EAGEGAPIEELVDK
+209 APIEEIVEK
-223 RAGVAEGVTE
+223 RIGV
-233 EEDIEEADFND
+233 EEAISEDENIEVVEAVED

-259 QERIQ
+259 EQRIQ
-264 KHEKQEEQI
+264 KQQKQEEQI

-283 PVSSKINTKA
+283 PTSTKVSTNA
-293 DIACWINYEAVYGRM
+293 DIASWINYEAVYGKM

-320 NREVN
+320 NNGIN
-325 NSKNAIK
+325 NSNNSIK

-372 IFNYFPKQEPLAYF
+372 IYNYFPKQEPLAYF

-399 PEIMEQILG
+399 PEIMEQLLS

-416 TEILTDLISTIVD
+416 TEIITDLISTIVD

-435 LFDGDISMFLHAMET
+435 LFDGDISMFLHAMES

-462 DYEEVEEEKT
+462 NYEEVEEEKT

-484 TSTHPTMGDKLL
+484 TSTHPKMGDKLL

-503 LLQKVDDY
+503 LLQKGDGY
-511 YLVNQSEE
+511 YLINQSED
-519 LGDFMIIKR
+519 LGDMIILRK
-528 GDVMVFTNGLDYLN
+528 GDVMVFTNGLKYLN
-542 NGSKSDFTK
+542 DGSKSDFTK

-564 NFEIQ
+564 NFEMQ
-569 RFFKSYLLNQDFG
+569 RFFKAYLLNQDLG
-582 NDTAKM
+582 SDTAKM
-588 VRLGNQF
+588 IRLGNQF

-622 NENIVLQMLDLIDF
+622 NENIILQTLDLIDF

>member
-7 FLFLLP
+7 FLFLFP
-13 VVVFSQSKQENYDY
+13 VLVFSQEKLEKYDY

-33 SQFAKKVDMDSL
+33 QQFAKKVNIDSL

-51 KTVNET
+51 KSVNQAD
-57 NSDFKL
+57 SDFKL
-63 NDFISFIDKTK
+63 NDFISFIDK
-74 SVTIHGNFT
+74 SNPVTIHGNFT
-83 DSIAY
+83 DSITY

-97 AKGWNTFIQN
+97 VNGWNAFIQN
-107 KVNKNN
+107 KVNNN
-113 LNISD
+113 NSKTTD
-118 SIQEVIK
+118 SIKEVIK
-125 KHDKF
+125 TNSKYTV
-130 ALYSPKNNDFTM
+130 YSPKKDDFTM
-142 AWNENNVI
+142 AWNDGNFI
-150 IYEIIETRNNF
+150 IYGLVETNNNF
-161 AYSDFSDA
+161 TNADFSDA
-169 TIAVDTA
+169 MLVADSA

-184 YDDAP
+184 YEDAP
-189 VEVIEV
+189 AEVIEIEEVAPIEEIVEKRIGVEEAISEDENIEV
-195 VEEVP
+195 VEAVE
-200 TKVILDKRI
+200 
-209 EAGEGAPIEELVDK
+209 
-223 RAGVAEGVTE
+223 
-233 EEDIEEADFND
+233 D

-259 QERIQ
+259 EQRIQ
-264 KHEKQEEQI
+264 KQEKQEEQI

-283 PVSSKINTKA
+283 PTSTKLSTNA
-293 DIACWINYEAVYGRM
+293 DIASWINYEAVYGKM

-320 NREVN
+320 NNGIN
-325 NSKNAIK
+325 NSNNSIK

-372 IFNYFPKQEPLAYF
+372 IYNYFPKQEPLAYF

-399 PEIMEQILG
+399 PEIMEQLLS

-416 TEILTDLISTIVD
+416 TEIITDLISTIVD

-435 LFDGDISMFLHAMET
+435 LFDGDISMFLHAMES

-462 DYEEVEEEKT
+462 NYEEVEEEKT

-484 TSTHPTMGDKLL
+484 TSTHPKMGDKLL

-503 LLQKVDDY
+503 LLQKGDGY
-511 YLVNQSEE
+511 YLVNQSED
-519 LGDFMIIKR
+519 LGDMIILRK
-528 GDVMVFTNGLDYLN
+528 GDVMVFTNGLKYLN
-542 NGSKSDFTK
+542 DGSKSDFTK

-564 NFEIQ
+564 NFEMQ
-569 RFFKSYLLNQDFG
+569 RFFKAYLLNQDLG
-582 NDTAKM
+582 SDTAKM
-588 VRLGNQF
+588 IRLGNQF

-608 HIMKLEMDINSNFS
+608 HIMKLEMEINSNFS
-622 NENIVLQMLDLIDF
+622 NENIILQTLDLIDF

>member
-7 FLFLLP
+7 FLLVFP
-13 VVVFSQSKQENYDY
+13 VLVFSQEKQENYDY

-51 KTVNET
+51 KSVNEA

-97 AKGWNTFIQN
+97 AQGWNTFIQD

-113 LNISD
+113 LNTTD

-125 KHDKF
+125 KQDKF
-130 ALYSPKNNDFTM
+130 TLYSPKKNDFTI
-142 AWNENNVI
+142 AWNENNFI
-150 IYEIIETRNNF
+150 IYELIETRNNF
-161 AYSDFSDA
+161 AYTDFSDA
-169 TIAVDTA
+169 TIAVDSA
-176 AVVVDEEY
+176 AVVDEEY
-184 YDDAP
+184 YDAP
-189 VEVIEV
+189 VEVIE
-195 VEEVP
+195 EIP
-200 TKVILDKRI
+200 AKVILDKRI

-223 RAGVAEGVTE
+223 RAEVAEAVTE

-259 QERIQ
+259 LARIQ

-273 ALLFENGFVT
+273 ALLFENGFISPST
-283 PVSSKINTKA
+283 SKVNTNA
-293 DIACWINYEAVYGRM
+293 DISCWINYEAVYGRM
-308 SSFYYLL
+308 SSIYYLMG
-315 GSINS
+315 GSINTNKVS
-320 NREVN
+320 NNLV
-325 NSKNAIK
+325 K
-332 GMNVDFYFENNKAR
+332 GMNMDFYFENDQAR

-399 PEIMEQILG
+399 PDIMDQLLRT
-408 NMPIDKKD
+408 MAIDKQD

-496 NLGVRKN
+496 KLGARKN
-503 LLQKVDDY
+503 MLQKLDDY

-519 LGDFMIIKR
+519 LGDLVIFKR
-528 GDVMVFTNGLDYLN
+528 GDVMIFTNGLNYLN
-542 NGSKSDFTK
+542 NGSISDFTK
-551 KVKKDLSK
+551 KVKKNLSK

-564 NFEIQ
+564 NIEIQ
-569 RFFKSYLLNQDFG
+569 RFFKAYVMNMDLG
-582 NDTAKM
+582 NDTAKIN
-588 VRLGNQF
+588 RLGNQF
-595 KNMEFKASNKLNN
+595 KNVEFKASNKIKNG
-608 HIMKLEMDINSNFS
+608 IMSLEMEMNSNFS
-622 NENIVLQMLDLIDF
+622 NQNIVLQTLDLIDF
-636 LD
+636 FD

>member
-7 FLFLLP
+7 FLFLFP
-13 VVVFSQSKQENYDY
+13 VLAFSQEKQEKYDY

-33 SQFAKKVDMDSL
+33 PQFAKKVNIDSL

-51 KTVNET
+51 KSVNQAD
-57 NSDFKL
+57 SDFKL

-74 SVTIHGNFT
+74 PVTIHGNFT

-97 AKGWNTFIQN
+97 SKGWNTFIQN
-107 KVNKNN
+107 KVNKSN
-113 LNISD
+113 STATD

-125 KHDKF
+125 THSKY
-130 ALYSPKNNDFTM
+130 AIYSPKKEDYSM
-142 AWNENNVI
+142 AWNESNFI

-161 AYSDFSDA
+161 AYTDFSDE
-169 TIAVDTA
+169 TVVVDT

-184 YDDAP
+184 YDDEP
-189 VEVIEV
+189 IEVVEV

-200 TKVILDKRI
+200 TKVIVDKKI
-209 EAGEGAPIEELVDK
+209 KAGERAPIEELVDK
-223 RAGVAEGVTE
+223 RIDVIAEENDIE
-233 EEDIEEADFND
+233 EEDYFED

-249 WIASFEKEQA
+249 WLASFEEDLA

-273 ALLFENGFVT
+273 ALLFENGFVSPT
-283 PVSSKINTKA
+283 SSKINTNA
-293 DIACWINYEAVYGRM
+293 DITCWMDYEAVYGRM
-308 SSFYYLL
+308 SSIYYLL
-315 GSINS
+315 GSVP
-320 NREVN
+320 NRAIN
-325 NSKNAIK
+325 NSKNSIK
-332 GMNVDFYFENNKAR
+332 GMNMDFYFENNKAR

-372 IFNYFPKQEPLAYF
+372 IYNYFPKQEPLAYF

-394 LLKNY
+394 VLKNY
-399 PEIMEQILG
+399 PGIMEQLLG
-408 NMPIDKKD
+408 NMSIDKQD

-503 LLQKVDDY
+503 LLQKVDGY
-511 YLVNQSEE
+511 YLVNQSED
-519 LGDFMIIKR
+519 LGDFVIIKK
-528 GDVMVFTNGLDYLN
+528 GDVMVFTNGLNYLN
-542 NGSKSDFTK
+542 DGSKSDFTK

-564 NFEIQ
+564 NIEIQ
-569 RFFKSYLLNQDFG
+569 RFFKAYVLNLDLG
-582 NDTAKM
+582 SDTAKM
-588 VRLGNQF
+588 IRLGNQF
-595 KNMEFKASNKLNN
+595 KNMEFKASNKINN
-608 HIMKLEMDINSNFS
+608 GIMNLEMEMNSNFS
-622 NENIVLQMLDLIDF
+622 NENIVLQTLDLIDF

>member
-7 FLFLLP
+7 FLFLFP
-13 VVVFSQSKQENYDY
+13 VLVFSQEKLEKYDY

-33 SQFAKKVDMDSL
+33 QQFAKKVNIDSL

-51 KTVNET
+51 KSVNQAD
-57 NSDFKL
+57 SDFKL
-63 NDFISFIDKTK
+63 NDFISFIDK
-74 SVTIHGNFT
+74 SNPVTIHGNFT
-83 DSIAY
+83 DSITY

-97 AKGWNTFIQN
+97 VNGWNAFIQN
-107 KVNKNN
+107 KVNNN
-113 LNISD
+113 NSKTTD
-118 SIQEVIK
+118 SIKEVIK
-125 KHDKF
+125 TNSKYTV
-130 ALYSPKNNDFTM
+130 YSPKKDDFTM
-142 AWNENNVI
+142 AWNDGNFI
-150 IYEIIETRNNF
+150 IYGLVETNNNF
-161 AYSDFSDA
+161 TNADFSDA
-169 TIAVDTA
+169 MLVADSA

-184 YDDAP
+184 YEDSP
-189 VEVIEV
+189 VEVIEI
-195 VEEVP
+195 EEV
-200 TKVILDKRI
+200 
-209 EAGEGAPIEELVDK
+209 APIEEIVEK
-223 RAGVAEGVTE
+223 RIGV
-233 EEDIEEADFND
+233 EEAISEDENIEVVEAVED

-259 QERIQ
+259 EQRIQ
-264 KHEKQEEQI
+264 KQEKQEEQI

-283 PVSSKINTKA
+283 PTSTKLSTNA
-293 DIACWINYEAVYGRM
+293 DIASWINYEAVYGKM

-320 NREVN
+320 NNGIN
-325 NSKNAIK
+325 NSNNSIK

-372 IFNYFPKQEPLAYF
+372 IYNYFPKQEPLAYF

-399 PEIMEQILG
+399 PEIMEQLLS
-408 NMPIDKKD
+408 NMPIDKQD
-416 TEILTDLISTIVD
+416 TEIITDLISTIVD

-435 LFDGDISMFLHAMET
+435 LFVGDISMFLHAMES

-462 DYEEVEEEKT
+462 NYEEVEEEKT

-484 TSTHPTMGDKLL
+484 TSTHPKMGDKLL

-503 LLQKVDDY
+503 LLQKGDGY
-511 YLVNQSEE
+511 YLINQSED
-519 LGDFMIIKR
+519 LGDMIILKK
-528 GDVMVFTNGLDYLN
+528 GDVMVFTNGLNYLN
-542 NGSKSDFTK
+542 DGSKSDFTK

-564 NFEIQ
+564 NFEMQ
-569 RFFKSYLLNQDFG
+569 RFFKAYLLNQDLG
-582 NDTAKM
+582 SDTAKM
-588 VRLGNQF
+588 IRLGNQF

-608 HIMKLEMDINSNFS
+608 HIMKLEMEINSNFS
-622 NENIVLQMLDLIDF
+622 NENIILQTLDLIDF